1 MERQP
6 EFGRVTAR
14 AGSPGTCGCSRRA
27 FIGGAALVSVGVTC
41 PAAAG
46 ATTLGTSGGLPGPGS
61 RHQPVSIA
69 AAGAIE
75 RDTTSQHPAPPAH
88 RWRCCRT
95 GAELES
101 MPDGTV
107 RLFEPGSGSHRFAL
121 ADFSH
126 GQPQEL
132 IRRGFGDAVVEEL
145 RRALAGA
152 F

>member
-1 MERQP
+1 VT
-6 EFGRVTAR
+6 GREGP
-14 AGSPGTCGCSRRA
+14 AGDPGCSRRA
-27 FIGGAALVSVGVTC
+27 FIGGAVLVTAGVTW

-46 ATTLGTSGGLPGPGS
+46 TVALQTLGGVAGPGN
-61 RHQPVSIA
+61 RHQPVSGA
-69 AAGAIE
+69 APGAIE
-75 RDTTSQHPAPPAH
+75 RDTTTRDPAPPVR

-95 GAELES
+95 GAELEA

-107 RLFEPGSGSHRFAL
+107 RLFEPGSGSHQFAL

-145 RRALAGA
+145 RQALAGA